1 MQSHSQFWQD
11 FSCNETD
18 SKIQMEE
25 QWSTPRDTVYILFY
39 GKVIYFSSTKAK
51 GNQEF

>member
-11 FSCNETD
+11 FSRNETD

-25 QWSTPRDTVYILFY
+25 EWSTPRDTVHILFY

-51 GNQEF
+51 SNQEV